1 MRFTKLNSPVI
12 VLVEKPALPTSIE
25 ARELGDLAARKNLV
39 LYAYQNRRWDA
50 DFLALRR
57 LLSEP
62 PESKF
67 SLGDVVDFESQLVT
81 RACCAYSALLTANS

>member
-1 MRFTKLNSPVI
+1 MLESTVWNSDVTTQYMRSMKLILPVI
-12 VLVEKPALPTSIE
+12 VLVEKPAFPTSAE
-25 ARELGDLAARKNLV
+25 AKELGDLAASKKLV
-39 LYAYQNRRWDA
+39 LYAYQNCRWNA

-67 SLGDVVDFESQLVT
+67 SLGDVVDFESQ
-81 RACCAYSALLTANS
+81 